1 MVRSADRHYT
11 KHCVARILPAA
22 IIETGTFRG
31 TTTEYMAETGLPLYS
46 VEGLARNY
54 GFSRARLWRKRN
66 VHLYHGDSR
75 EVLRRLFAGK
85 LRNLGD
91 HTVFAYLDAHWN
103 ADLPL
108 REELE
113 IIFDHCPAAVVMI
126 DDFQVPDDPGYQY
139 DDYGSGKSLS
149 PVYIEPVL
157 SAYDLEAYYPAIR
170 SSEETGAKRGCVVL
184 GNEYIPG
191 SSLREL
197 PLLRRR
203 AEESDSGAGKRV
215 PPITTHCPR
224 LAELPPP
231 PEGKTGWAWT
241 LEAPPLP
248 PTRPEE
254 LFKNCQETLWSRRSL
269 QIRRRLINHGRQPQT
284 SHSTHRFH
292 LSYIAWQAASNTAM
306 PTKRNVSIRGS
317 QQAFVSSA

>member
-1 MVRSADRHYT
+1 
-11 KHCVARILPAA
+11 
-22 IIETGTFRG
+22 
-31 TTTEYMAETGLPLYS
+31 MAETGLPLYS

-85 LRNLGD
+85 LRNLRD

-149 PVYIEPVL
+149 PVYIQPVL
-157 SAYDLEAYYPAIR
+157 SAYDLEAYYPATR

-184 GNEYIPG
+184 GNEHIPG
-191 SSLREL
+191 NSLREL

-203 AEESDSGAGKRV
+203 AEESDSRAGKRV
-215 PPITTHCPR
+215 SPITTHCPL
-224 LAELPPP
+224 LAELPP
-231 PEGKTGWAWT
+231 PEGKTGWSWT
-241 LEAPPLP
+241 VEAPPLP
-248 PTRPEE
+248 STGPEGS
-254 LFKNCQETLWSRRSL
+254 LGPGNFVVKTFPADRETE
-269 QIRRRLINHGRQPQT
+269 
-284 SHSTHRFH
+284 
-292 LSYIAWQAASNTAM
+292 
-306 PTKRNVSIRGS
+306 
-317 QQAFVSSA
+317 